1 MSRQDLFRLRSS
13 GATRECDGARQPV
26 MAWPEASYTYSSRS
40 TETYGT

>member
-13 GATRECDGARQPV
+13 GARQPV